1 MKTREEEARQL
12 MAEVLR
18 AAAQLVEEG
27 VITDWSIDREFGH
40 DTGPDPSTG
49 GATLRMTP
57 NGNQTV
63 KITLQTG
70 HLSRDRVQAWLTKGS
85 AAEATIGGPQT

>member
-1 MKTREEEARQL
+1 MTEKEARQFMVEL
-12 MAEVLR
+12 LR
-18 AAAQLVEEG
+18 TAAQLVEEG
-27 VITDWSIDREFGH
+27 TITDWEVDKEFGH
-40 DTGPDPSTG
+40 DSRPDPQTG
-49 GATLRMTP
+49 GATFRTTP

-85 AAEATIGGPQT
+85 AAEAKDGT